1 LRPVTHSEFTALATV
16 AVCVCVL
23 VVAALAFL
31 VDTRALNGATVWAKP
46 MKFAVSFGVHLLTLV
61 WFVSLVSPEARGG
74 SVMRLAVGTASIAT
88 LIEVLYVMLQASRGR
103 ASHFNTQTA
112 WESFLYYQVMGG
124 AALALIA
131 ASIAVG
137 IVVLRSARAD
147 NGPGLRL
154 GAGLGALVGA
164 LATLVT
170 AGAMAAGVVDGPG
183 HWVGSP
189 KTDAFGLPLVGWST
203 VTGDLRVPHFFA
215 THLTQ
220 ALPALGLLGDRI
232 GRGAPLAVVGGV
244 IVGLVVTAATFAQA
258 IAKRPFVSSEIASAI
273 GLPIARSATR

>member
-1 LRPVTHSEFTALATV
+1 MRLITRSETAALATV
-16 AVCVCVL
+16 AVCACVL
-23 VVAALAFL
+23 AITALTYL
-31 VDTRALNGATVWAKP
+31 IDTRTLAGASVWAKP

-61 WFVSLVSPEARGG
+61 WFATLVSPAARHG
-74 SVMRLAVGTASIAT
+74 VVLRLALSTASIAT

-124 AALALIA
+124 AALVLV
-131 ASIAVG
+131 ASTAVVG
-137 IVVLRSARAD
+137 LVVLRSARTD
-147 NGPGLRL
+147 IGPGLRL

-164 LATLVT
+164 AATLVT
-170 AGAMAAGVVDGPG
+170 AGALAAGVVDGPG

-189 KTDAFGLPLVGWST
+189 KTDAFGLPLFGWST

-220 ALPALGLLGDRI
+220 ALPILGLVGDRI
-232 GRGAPLAVVGGV
+232 GRGARLIVVAGAF
-244 IVGLVVTAATFAQA
+244 VGLALTTATFAQA
-258 IAKRPFVSSEIASAI
+258 IAKRPFVGLDTAKAL
-273 GLPIARSATR
+273 GLPLPRQPVQ